1 MIAECDRD
9 LNGDGLLHAAIGR
22 CLDLLR
28 RGRML
33 VHALNRPANTSVALG
48 Y

>member
-1 MIAECDRD
+1 MIAECDHD
-9 LNGDGLLHAAIGR
+9 LKGDVLLHAAIDR

-33 VHALNRPANTSVALG
+33 VHALDRPANTSVALG